1 MRSFRFTSDG
11 TTGDNST
18 QQQRISCD
26 IKMTPVSN
34 TESNDQA
41 SVCNCYTEDTCEPWT
56 FTPGSCTTS
65 DSFNGVNDR
74 SPDLDCDNG
83 LNLCDAQSV
92 PGSRQY
98 EGQCI
103 SCQNLKTV
111 EACQDRVWEILAKF
125 YCAWRRFHRWN
136 VLVRT

>member
-1 MRSFRFTSDG
+1 MRSFRFTSVG

-18 QQQRISCD
+18 QQQQISCD
-26 IKMTPVSN
+26 IKMTQVSN

-41 SVCNCYTEDTCEPWT
+41 SACNCYTEDTCEPWT

-65 DSFNGVNDR
+65 SSVFGVLESSR

-92 PGSRQY
+92 SGFPQYVQYY

-103 SCQNLKTV
+103 SCENFQTV
-111 EACQDRVWEILAKF
+111 EACQERG
-125 YCAWRRFHRWN
+125 
-136 VLVRT
+136 

>member
-26 IKMTPVSN
+26 IKMTPAS
-34 TESNDQA
+34 TSESNNQA
-41 SVCNCYTEDTCEPWT
+41 SACNCYIEDTCEPWT
-56 FTPGSCTTS
+56 FTPGSCQT
-65 DSFNGVNDR
+65 DDR
-74 SPDLDCDNG
+74 TLQSRVSPDLDCDNG
-83 LNLCDAQSV
+83 LNLCDTQRKL
-92 PGSRQY
+92 GDRQY

-111 EACQDRVWEILAKF
+111 EACQDRV
-125 YCAWRRFHRWN
+125 
-136 VLVRT
+136 

>member
-1 MRSFRFTSDG
+1 MRSFRFTSAG

-26 IKMTPVSN
+26 IKMTVASN
-34 TESNDQA
+34 SQSNNQA
-41 SVCNCYTEDTCEPWT
+41 NACNCYTEDTCEPWT
-56 FTPGSCTTS
+56 FTPGSCIS
-65 DSFNGVNDR
+65 DDSAH

-92 PGSRQY
+92 LSQSASGHLTL

-103 SCQNLKTV
+103 SCQNFKTI
-111 EACQDRVWEILAKF
+111 EACQDRV
-125 YCAWRRFHRWN
+125 
-136 VLVRT
+136 